1 MRTMETSLPTDSTGG
16 LKPFKVKLPEL
27 HSGQLDVAS
36 SNARFKVLVA
46 GRRWGKTRLGV
57 WLCIAKAMQGKRTW
71 WVAPTYAMALEGW
84 KEIRNL
90 GIDYGCVVKEY
101 EKTLYTPTGG
111 QVTVR
116 SADNPDRLRGA
127 GLDYIVLD
135 ECAYIKE
142 DVWKEVLRPTLTERR
157 GGALFISSPKGY
169 NWFSRLFDDALKYDD
184 WERWQ
189 LPTSTNPYVP
199 HDELEVAR
207 REIGSFLFSQEY
219 LAEFVEAKGG
229 IFHPEWFRYYQD
241 GKKEIYDDNGYEKTV
256 TTITT
261 ADAEFHTEDL
271 RRITTVDLATSTKE
285 SADYTVATTI
295 AISPQQD
302 IFVLEVVRARLE
314 APQVLK
320 LLQDVYDKW
329 QPEVI
334 GVERAGYQLAFVQI
348 ARQQTN
354 LPIRELRAD
363 KDKTSRALPLSAK
376 MEAGQV
382 YFPKYAD
389 WYLDLEKELLQF
401 PAGEHDDQVDS
412 LAYAILQV
420 ARKREFRAY

>member
-1 MRTMETSLPTDSTGG
+1 
-16 LKPFKVKLPEL
+16 
-27 HSGQLDVAS
+27 
-36 SNARFKVLVA
+36 
-46 GRRWGKTRLGV
+46 
-57 WLCIAKAMQGKRTW
+57 
-71 WVAPTYAMALEGW
+71 
-84 KEIRNL
+84 
-90 GIDYGCVVKEY
+90 
-101 EKTLYTPTGG
+101 
-111 QVTVR
+111 
-116 SADNPDRLRGA
+116 
-127 GLDYIVLD
+127 
-135 ECAYIKE
+135 
-142 DVWKEVLRPTLTERR
+142 
-157 GGALFISSPKGY
+157 
-169 NWFSRLFDDALKYDD
+169 
-184 WERWQ
+184 
-189 LPTSTNPYVP
+189 VP
-199 HDELEVAR
+199 NDELEIAR
-207 REIGSFLFSQEY
+207 REIGSFLYSQEY

-229 IFHPEWFRYYQD
+229 IIHPEWFRYYQD
-241 GKKEIYDDNGYEKTV
+241 GKKQVYDDNGYEKTV

-261 ADAEFHTEDL
+261 ADVEHNTEDL

-285 SADYTVATTI
+285 SADYTVVTTVGI
-295 AISPQQD
+295 APNQD
-302 IFVLEVVRARLE
+302 VFVLDVVRARLE

-329 QPEVI
+329 QPEVM

-363 KDKTSRALPLSAK
+363 KDKVSRALPLSAK

>member
-1 MRTMETSLPTDSTGG
+1 MMETSLATDGG

-36 SNARFKVLVA
+36 SDARFKVLVA

-84 KEIRNL
+84 KEIRTL

-169 NWFSRLFDDALKYDD
+169 NWFSRLYDDAEKYSD
-184 WERWQ
+184 WSRWQ
-189 LPTSTNPYVP
+189 LPTSTNPFVP
-199 HDELEVAR
+199 LEELEVAK
-207 REIGSFLFSQEY
+207 REIGSFLYSQEY
-219 LAEFVEAKGG
+219 EAEFVEAKGG
-229 IFHPEWFRYYQD
+229 IFHPEWFRYYTT
-241 GKKEIYDDNGYEKTV
+241 GSKLGYDENGYEKTIQ
-256 TTITT
+256 TITSQSG
-261 ADAEFHTEDL
+261 ELEMESC

-285 SADYTVATTI
+285 SADYTVVTTI

-302 IFVLEVVRARLE
+302 IFVLEVNRQRLE

-320 LLQDVYDKW
+320 LLQDTYDKW

-348 ARQQTN
+348 ARQQTS

-363 KDKTSRALPLSAK
+363 KDKLSRALPLSAK

-382 YFPKYAD
+382 YFPKYAE
-389 WYLDLEKELLQF
+389 WYLELEKELLQF

>member
-1 MRTMETSLPTDSTGG
+1 METSLATDGG

-27 HSGQLDVAS
+27 HSGQLEVAS
-36 SNARFKVLVA
+36 SDARFKVLVA

-84 KEIRNL
+84 KEIRTL
-90 GIDYGCVVKEY
+90 GVDYGCVVKEY

-169 NWFSRLFDDALKYDD
+169 NWFSRLYDDAAKYSD
-184 WERWQ
+184 WSRWQ
-189 LPTSTNPYVP
+189 LPTSTNPFVP
-199 HDELEVAR
+199 LEELEVAK
-207 REIGSFLFSQEY
+207 REIGSFLYSQEY
-219 LAEFVEAKGG
+219 EAEFVEAKGG
-229 IFHPEWFRYYQD
+229 IFHPEWFRYYTT
-241 GKKEIYDDNGYEKTV
+241 GSKLGYDEAGYEKTIQTLTSDV
-256 TTITT
+256 G
-261 ADAEFHTEDL
+261 ELEMESC

-285 SADYTVATTI
+285 SADYTVVTTI

-302 IFVLEVVRARLE
+302 IFVLEVNRQRLE

-320 LLQDVYDKW
+320 LLQDTYDKW

-334 GVERAGYQLAFVQI
+334 GIERAGYQLAFVQI
-348 ARQQTN
+348 ARQQTA

-363 KDKTSRALPLSAK
+363 KDKLSRALPLSAK

-382 YFPKYAD
+382 YFPKYAE
-389 WYLDLEKELLQF
+389 WYLELEKELLQF

>member
-1 MRTMETSLPTDSTGG
+1 MMETSLTFDEGVQPYR
-16 LKPFKVKLPEL
+16 VKLPEL
-27 HSGQLDVAS
+27 HTGQLDVAQS
-36 SNARFKVLVA
+36 SARFKVLVA

-84 KEIRNL
+84 KEIRTL

-169 NWFSRLFDDALKYDD
+169 NWFSRLYDDAVKYKD
-184 WERWQ
+184 WARWQ
-189 LPTSTNPYVP
+189 LPTSTNPFVP
-199 HDELEVAR
+199 PEELDIAK
-207 REIGSFLFSQEY
+207 REIGSFLYSQEY
-219 LAEFVEAKGG
+219 EAEFVEAKGG
-229 IFHPEWFRYYQD
+229 IFHPEWFKGFEY
-241 GKKEIYDDNGYEKTV
+241 GSKIIYDEKDNEKEVRTV
-256 TTITT
+256 QTK
-261 ADAEFHTEDL
+261 DGEFVVESL
-271 RRITTVDLATSTKE
+271 RRLTTVDLATSTKD
-285 SADYTVATTI
+285 SADYTVVSTI
-295 AISPQQD
+295 GVSPTQE
-302 IFVLEVVRARLE
+302 IFVLEVIRKRLE
-314 APQVLK
+314 APQVLT
-320 LLQDVYDKW
+320 LLQNVYDNW

-348 ARQQTN
+348 ARQQTG
-354 LPIRELRAD
+354 LPIRELIAD
-363 KDKTSRALPLSAK
+363 KDKLSRALPLAAK

-382 YFPKYAD
+382 YFPKYAE
-389 WYLDLEKELLQF
+389 WYLEMEKELLQF

>member
-1 MRTMETSLPTDSTGG
+1 MMETSLATDGG

-27 HSGQLDVAS
+27 HSGQLEVAS
-36 SNARFKVLVA
+36 SDARFKVLVA

-84 KEIRNL
+84 KEIRTL
-90 GIDYGCVVKEY
+90 GVDYGCIVKEY

-169 NWFSRLFDDALKYDD
+169 NWFSRLYDDAEKYSD
-184 WERWQ
+184 WSRWQ
-189 LPTSTNPYVP
+189 LPTSTNPFVP
-199 HDELEVAR
+199 VEELAIAK
-207 REIGSFLFSQEY
+207 REIGSFLYSQEY
-219 LAEFVEAKGG
+219 EAEFVEAKGG
-229 IFHPEWFRYYQD
+229 IFHPEWFRYYTT
-241 GKKEIYDDNGYEKTV
+241 GSKLGYDENGYEKTIQ
-256 TTITT
+256 TITSQSG
-261 ADAEFHTEDL
+261 ELEMESC

-285 SADYTVATTI
+285 SADYTVVTTI

-302 IFVLEVVRARLE
+302 IFVLEVNRQRLE

-320 LLQDVYDKW
+320 LLQDTYDKW

-348 ARQQTN
+348 ARQQTS

-363 KDKTSRALPLSAK
+363 KDKLSRALPLSAK

-382 YFPKYAD
+382 YFPKYAE
-389 WYLDLEKELLQF
+389 WYLELEKELLQF

>member
-1 MRTMETSLPTDSTGG
+1 MMETSLTTDDGV
-16 LKPFKVKLPEL
+16 KPFKVKLPEL

-36 SNARFKVLVA
+36 SNARLIVLVA

-84 KEIRNL
+84 KEIRTL
-90 GIDYGCVVKEY
+90 GVDYGCIVKEY

-169 NWFSRLFDDALKYDD
+169 NWFSRLYDDAEKYSD
-184 WERWQ
+184 WSRWQ
-189 LPTSTNPYVP
+189 LPTSTNPFVP
-199 HDELEVAR
+199 LEELNVAK
-207 REIGSFLFSQEY
+207 REIGSFLYSQEY
-219 LAEFVEAKGG
+219 EAQFVEAKGG
-229 IFHPEWFRYYQD
+229 IFHNEWFRYYTT
-241 GKKEIYDDNGYEKTV
+241 GSKLGYDEAGYEKTIQTLTSDV
-256 TTITT
+256 G
-261 ADAEFHTEDL
+261 ELEMESC

-285 SADYTVATTI
+285 SADYTVVTTI
-295 AISPQQD
+295 AVSPQQD
-302 IFVLEVVRARLE
+302 IFVLEVNRQRLE

-320 LLQDVYDKW
+320 LLQDTYDKW

-334 GVERAGYQLAFVQI
+334 GIERAGYQLAFVQI
-348 ARQQTN
+348 ARQQTS

-363 KDKTSRALPLSAK
+363 KDKLSRALPLSAK

-382 YFPKYAD
+382 YFPKYAE
-389 WYLDLEKELLQF
+389 WYLELEKELLQF

>member
-1 MRTMETSLPTDSTGG
+1 MMETSLATDGG
-16 LKPFKVKLPEL
+16 VKPFKVKLPEL

-36 SNARFKVLVA
+36 SDARFKVLVA

-84 KEIRNL
+84 KEIRTL

-169 NWFSRLFDDALKYDD
+169 NWFSRLYDDAEKYSD
-184 WERWQ
+184 WSRWQ
-189 LPTSTNPYVP
+189 LPTSTNPFVP
-199 HDELEVAR
+199 LEELEVAK
-207 REIGSFLFSQEY
+207 REIGSFLYSQEY
-219 LAEFVEAKGG
+219 EAEFVEAKGG
-229 IFHPEWFRYYQD
+229 IFHPEWFRYYTT
-241 GKKEIYDDNGYEKTV
+241 GSKLGYDENGYEKTIQ
-256 TTITT
+256 TITSQSG
-261 ADAEFHTEDL
+261 ELEMESC

-285 SADYTVATTI
+285 SADYTVVTTI

-302 IFVLEVVRARLE
+302 IFVLEVNRQRLE

-320 LLQDVYDKW
+320 LLQDTYDKW

-348 ARQQTN
+348 ARQQTS

-363 KDKTSRALPLSAK
+363 KDKLSRALPLSAK

-382 YFPKYAD
+382 YFPKYAE
-389 WYLDLEKELLQF
+389 WYLELEKELLQF

>member
-1 MRTMETSLPTDSTGG
+1 METSLATDGG
-16 LKPFKVKLPEL
+16 VKPFKVKLPEL

-36 SNARFKVLVA
+36 SDARFKVLVA

-84 KEIRNL
+84 KEIRTL

-169 NWFSRLFDDALKYDD
+169 NWFSRLYDDAEKYSD
-184 WERWQ
+184 WSRWQ
-189 LPTSTNPYVP
+189 LPTSTNPFVP
-199 HDELEVAR
+199 LEELEVAK
-207 REIGSFLFSQEY
+207 REIGSFLYSQEY
-219 LAEFVEAKGG
+219 EAEFVEAKGG
-229 IFHPEWFRYYQD
+229 IFHPEWFRYYTT
-241 GKKEIYDDNGYEKTV
+241 GSKLGYDENGYEKTIQ
-256 TTITT
+256 TITSQSG
-261 ADAEFHTEDL
+261 ELEMESC

-285 SADYTVATTI
+285 SADYTVVTTI

-302 IFVLEVVRARLE
+302 IFVLEVNRQRLE

-320 LLQDVYDKW
+320 LLQDTYDKW

-348 ARQQTN
+348 ARQQTS

-363 KDKTSRALPLSAK
+363 KDKLSRALPLSAK

-382 YFPKYAD
+382 YFPKYAE
-389 WYLDLEKELLQF
+389 WYLELEKELLQF